1 MHVGKLFLSQDTV
14 RNTSAASTGSTS
26 GSVNKKLHFCWEV
39 EMNHIF
45 KKGDVDT
52 TGG

>member
-14 RNTSAASTGSTS
+14 RNTGAASTGSTS
-26 GSVNKKLHFCWEV
+26 GSVNEKLHFCWEV

-45 KKGDVDT
+45 KEGDVDT
-52 TGG
+52 TGR